1 MALSLLELARC
12 PVAFAYSLKKE
23 LQLSQ
28 EKLLVVVDPND
39 VEQVALHRTL
49 VTAGL
54 RAVPPLVKVF
64 VGVDPEAVD
73 TRANNDNLVRDR
85 QWFENEIFNKLSDAG
100 LESEIEVSWS
110 SEWQNSIL
118 ESAKRFSAD
127 EVLLPIHPKT
137 NRLRFTFSENKWELL
152 KSVSCPVLLVRP
164 GAQEKRQ
171 VILAAVN
178 FQAIGSE
185 QQLLNQRIL
194 ERGHKT
200 AALYGA
206 ELHIVNAYVDTSH
219 YPDRGA
225 LANTSGLP
233 AERLHV
239 KNGYTDEVVASI
251 AAEIDADLVI
261 IGTLNQHGRQSSRRG
276 NTAARVI
283 GHQNVDVMVVN

>member
-1 MALSLLELARC
+1 M
-12 PVAFAYSLKKE
+12 
-23 LQLSQ
+23 SQ

-39 VEQVALHRTL
+39 VDQVALHRAL

-54 RAVPPLVKVF
+54 RETPPQIKVF

-73 TRANNDNLVRDR
+73 TRAGNDNLVRDR
-85 QWFENEIFNKLSDAG
+85 QWFEQEIFGKLSDAG
-100 LESEIEVSWS
+100 LEAEIEVSWS
-110 SEWQNSIL
+110 SEWQNSIM
-118 ESAKRFSAD
+118 ESAQRFSAD

-137 NRLRFTFSENKWELL
+137 NRLRFSFSENKWELL
-152 KSVSCPVLLVRP
+152 KNTSCPVILVRP
-164 GAQEKRQ
+164 GAEEKRR

-185 QQLLNQRIL
+185 QQALNRRIL

-206 ELHIVNAYVDTSH
+206 ELHVVNAYVDTSH

-225 LANTSGLP
+225 LAKTSELS

-239 KNGYTDEVVASI
+239 KEGYTDEVVANTAASI
-251 AAEIDADLVI
+251 GADLVI
-261 IGTLNQHGRQSSRRG
+261 IGTLNQHGKRSSRRG

-283 GHQNVDVMVVN
+283 GNQNVDVMVVN

>member
-1 MALSLLELARC
+1 M
-12 PVAFAYSLKKE
+12 
-23 LQLSQ
+23 SQ

-49 VTAGL
+49 VTAAL
-54 RAVPPLVKVF
+54 RETPPLIKVF

-85 QWFENEIFNKLSDAG
+85 QWFETEIFNNLSDAG

-118 ESAKRFSAD
+118 ESAKRFCAD

-152 KSVSCPVLLVRP
+152 KSMSCPVVLVRP
-164 GAQEKRQ
+164 GAEEKRK

-185 QQLLNQRIL
+185 QQALNQRIL
-194 ERGHKT
+194 DRGHKT
-200 AALYGA
+200 AVLYGA
-206 ELHIVNAYVDTSH
+206 ELHVVNAYVDSSH

-225 LANTSGLP
+225 LAKKTELP

-239 KNGYTDEVVASI
+239 TEGYTDEVVAST
-251 AAEIDADLVI
+251 AAAIDADLVI
-261 IGTLNQHGRQSSRRG
+261 IGTLNQHGKKSSRRG

-283 GHQNVDVMVVN
+283 GNQDVDVMVVN

>member
-1 MALSLLELARC
+1 M
-12 PVAFAYSLKKE
+12 
-23 LQLSQ
+23 SQ

-39 VEQVALHRTL
+39 VEQLALHRTL

-54 RAVPPLVKVF
+54 RETAPKIKVF

-73 TRANNDNLVRDR
+73 TRSNNDNLVRD
-85 QWFENEIFNKLSDAG
+85 QPWFENEVFKGLNDAG
-100 LESEIEVSWS
+100 LEYDLEVSWS
-110 SEWQNSIL
+110 SEWQKSIL
-118 ESAKRFSAD
+118 ESAKRFGAD

-137 NRLRFTFSENKWELL
+137 NRLRFTFSENKWDLL
-152 KSVSCPVLLVRP
+152 KSVSCPVVLVRP
-164 GAQEKRQ
+164 GAQEKRR

-178 FQAIGSE
+178 FQAKSSE
-185 QQLLNQRIL
+185 QQALNQRIL
-194 ERGHKT
+194 DRSHRT

-206 ELHIVNAYVDTSH
+206 DLHVVNAYVDSNH

-225 LANTSGLP
+225 LAKQSELP

-239 KNGYTDEVVASI
+239 SVGYTDEVVANT

-261 IGTLNQHGRQSSRRG
+261 VGTLNQHGKKSSRRG

-283 GHQNVDVMVVN
+283 GNQKVDVMVVN